1 MSQTLDVVVVDD
13 DFLVVK
19 VHTRFVE
26 SIPGFRVVATAATG
40 QTALDAVHEHDPHLL
55 LLDVHLP
62 DMTGIEVL
70 RRLRAD
76 GLDVGVLMVTA
87 AREVEQV
94 RAARSGGAFGYLVKP
109 FGRADLA
116 TRLDDFRL
124 ELQRLDGV
132 AGEAAAQGDID
143 AIFAG
148 GSGTSGPIP
157 VLPKGLSADTGELVL
172 GAVREAGDLSASE
185 CAARRAVPGDR
196 ASLPGALRRD
206 RRARGSPAVRPG
218 GPTRAALPPP
228 FACIAVGS
236 SSAW

>member
-26 SIPGFRVVATAATG
+26 SVAGFRVVATAATG
-40 QTALDAVHEHDPHLL
+40 QAALDAVHEHDPHLL

-70 RRLRAD
+70 RRLRAE

-109 FGRADLA
+109 FGQVDLA
-116 TRLDDFRL
+116 TRLEDFRL
-124 ELQRLDGV
+124 ELQRLEGV

-148 GSGTSGPIP
+148 GSGASGPIP

-185 CAARRAVPGDR
+185 CAQLVGLSRVTARRYLEHFA
-196 ASLPGALRRD
+196 ATGALEGRQQYGRVGRPERRY
-206 RRARGSPAVRPG
+206 RPPSPQAG
-218 GPTRAALPPP
+218 
-228 FACIAVGS
+228 